1 MQAGSGGLRLA
12 CVNPAV
18 TGGEI
23 TRPHFLAI
31 PLMSTPLP
39 QFTVERLTF
48 STLTELPNTW
58 KNQDYKDLLGKMNYE
73 NPEEIKEAELKEMC
87 LMSFTDMEPREA
99 AEVVL
104 SYLFPEELN
113 AGQIENLAHQ
123 MLTEKLWEENPELPL
138 HKGYYQATQ
147 LLHDAY
153 NGTFPA
159 TKAVEFQVRCTAQNA
174 EDLAVFTA
182 EPAAPLLRLL
192 APGLPGN
199 ALINR
204 LFSTQL
210 EGDKF
215 EEAKSMLWQLT
226 TKEKTDNSITFDVVS
241 SAYWLEDFKYADTYE
256 APTHADAVVAEE
268 A

>member
-1 MQAGSGGLRLA
+1 MLTSA
-12 CVNPAV
+12 PK
-18 TGGEI
+18 
-23 TRPHFLAI
+23 
-31 PLMSTPLP
+31 
-39 QFTVERLTF
+39 FTVERLSF
-48 STLTELPNTW
+48 ATLSELPNTW
-58 KNQDYKDLLGKMNYE
+58 QNQNYKDLLIKMNYD
-73 NPEEIKEAELKEMC
+73 NPDEIKEAELKEMC

-104 SYLFPEELN
+104 GYLFPEELN

-138 HKGYYQATQ
+138 HKGFYQATQ

-153 NGTFPA
+153 NGTFPS
-159 TKAVEFQVRCTAQNA
+159 TKAVEFKVKCTTENPT
-174 EDLAVFTA
+174 DLAVFGD

-192 APGLPGN
+192 APGLSDK

-204 LFSTQL
+204 LFSSQL

-215 EEAKSMLWQLT
+215 EEAKAMLWQLST
-226 TKEKTDNSITFDVVS
+226 VEKTANSITFDVVS

-268 A
+268 E